1 MRDGPQSRS
10 AGQDGGWDRGGGQ
23 ERGVQPGPQR
33 RRLAQ
38 LPPPERFP
46 VAIKAPFVSAWSWS
60 PSLSRRDQGGE
71 GKEAVG
77 WVFFLEEA
85 SLPPA
90 HHRYRPLNKSP
101 CLSRSLGSLCVCAF
115 QPMLFPSHLV

>member
-77 WVFFLEEA
+77 WFFSWRRPRCRRLTTGTACLTRPFA
-85 SLPPA
+85 SPGVWVLI
-90 HHRYRPLNKSP
+90 S
-101 CLSRSLGSLCVCAF
+101 SRSLSLSFSV
-115 QPMLFPSHLV
+115 